1 MQRWAD
7 DWARLYTQGAGNCAM
22 TNMEDHGL
30 AGALTRLAGMGR
42 VDFQRVLFLRTGSNF
57 SQPPE
62 GQSAAESMVAEY
74 AGMLP
79 ALEAAHRV
87 GSPVVH
93 ELVQN
98 WPRYRE
104 HTP

>member
-1 MQRWAD
+1 
-7 DWARLYTQGAGNCAM
+7 
-22 TNMEDHGL
+22 
-30 AGALTRLAGMGR
+30 MGR